1 MYKVNQYKKNKAK
14 RLGVTTFAIA
24 NLEERKLCGEQ
35 WNKDK
40 YCCRNIGKANN
51 FIPR

>member
-1 MYKVNQYKKNKAK
+1 MYKPVQKNKAK
-14 RLGVTTFAIA
+14 ILRVTTFAIA

-35 WNKDK
+35 WIKDK

-51 FIPR
+51 FIAR